1 MRRVLLALLLV
12 LGTVSAVSA
21 QARARLDIRLGPD
34 ARVGP
39 DPEFRLANLF
49 DDSQWKE
56 ALDNAYSIRLAWRVQ
71 SWRKRTLID
80 AIGAQ
85 QEWQV
90 IVMRQPLMEE
100 YQMVTQ
106 APGGRPIEQRF
117 GTLDSLKV
125 ALSGYSTLRS
135 LRPRADGEWYYA
147 VRVEIST
154 LNDDELTQL
163 QQFMSSSGREAAQDG
178 GSRLQRF
185 LMRLGLPEGQ
195 ILTGRSPTFRVGPP

>member
-1 MRRVLLALLLV
+1 MRRVLLTLLLL

-21 QARARLDIRLGPD
+21 QARARLDVRLGPD
-34 ARVGP
+34 PRNGP
-39 DPEFRLANLF
+39 DPEFRVANLF
-49 DDSQWKE
+49 DEAQWRE

-135 LRPRADGEWYYA
+135 LRPRTDGEWYYA
-147 VRVEIST
+147 ARVEIST
-154 LNDDELTQL
+154 LNDEELTQL

-178 GSRLQRF
+178 GGRLQRF

-195 ILTGRSPTFRVGPP
+195 ILTARTQSFRVGPP